1 MKKKHTY
8 LAFAA
13 ALALVFP
20 GVVFAQIATFR
31 DLMQKFAD
39 VLGNAMLVVY
49 AAAFA
54 AFFLGVF
61 LFVANVEDEKKRE
74 EGKKWMTWSIIG
86 LFAMIAVWGLV
97 NVLVGTFGLTPNV
110 IPQLPGA

>member
-1 MKKKHTY
+1 MKKKKIILTLSSAVAFFPHI
-8 LAFAA
+8 AFAQ
-13 ALALVFP
+13 VE
-20 GVVFAQIATFR
+20 TFR
-31 DLMQKFAD
+31 DLMQIFAN
-39 VLGNAMLVVY
+39 LAGNAMLVVY

-54 AFFLGVF
+54 GFFLGIF
-61 LFVANVEDEKKRE
+61 LFVSNMEDEKKRE
-74 EGKKWMTWSIIG
+74 EGKKWMLWSIIS